1 MPNTKYIGGVLQGP
15 SGPLP
20 PDLEVRLVG
29 RVRAGV
35 GRACLPLEQRGQRSM
50 DITLCSVPWTGRCS
64 CPTWCMRLAGVCA
77 CPRSSRDSAAW
88 VCTLLWALPQCQD
101 TSTGMRQLDLRGTP
115 ARLP

>member
-35 GRACLPLEQRGQRSM
+35 GRACLPWSN
-50 DITLCSVPWTGRCS
+50 V
-64 CPTWCMRLAGVCA
+64 
-77 CPRSSRDSAAW
+77 DSAAW
-88 VCTLLWALPQCQD
+88 ISHSAL
-101 TSTGMRQLDLRGTP
+101 
-115 ARLP
+115 